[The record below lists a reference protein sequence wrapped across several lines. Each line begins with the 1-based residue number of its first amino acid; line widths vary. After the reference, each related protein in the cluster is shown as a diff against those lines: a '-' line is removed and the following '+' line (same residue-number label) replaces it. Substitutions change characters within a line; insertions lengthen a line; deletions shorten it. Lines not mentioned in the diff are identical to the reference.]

1 MTMGLFTPSRGSNS
15 NSSCGYCG
23 EPECTGRQSCRPSA
37 PGVETKG
44 GRSPLT
50 LTGRLR
56 TPDEK
61 TPLF

>member
-1 MTMGLFTPSRGSNS
+1 MTMWPFTPSGGSNS

-23 EPECTGRQSCRPSA
+23 EPECSGNQSCRPSA
-37 PGVETKG
+37 PGVETKD

-56 TPDEK
+56 TPG
-61 TPLF
+61 